1 MNSCKITYIYGLYEI
16 GKEDEIRYIG
26 KTDNP
31 RKRIRDHKNDKRR
44 TSYKSSWIKSVVS
57 KGSDVGIRVLKV
69 SSQELWKKVEIE
81 TIKEYREKHNLV
93 NLTDGGDGKMFNKYN
108 KSFDECKTWLKLN
121 KPEWVTRM
129 VDYKKWSKMKKFPD
143 FLPKAPN
150 KVFPD
155 WTYWGDYLG
164 TGNIH
169 AHNRKDI
176 YLSYEE
182 AKKYLKENFDFKN
195 SMDFRRCK
203 EIPLFIP
210 KNPKNIYK
218 ELFDWEDF
226 IGYESKIRKGNDY
239 LDFES
244 AKIWI
249 KENYGKITVAE
260 YRKKSKENTLSDF
273 LPKKPERYYK
283 NFKWSEYLFAN
294 QRNKSK
300 EFYMNFNE
308 ARKISRSL
316 NINTNKEWREWCKNK
331 PEEFIRLPSAPDYVY
346 KEEWTNWYDWLGND

>member
-31 RKRIRDHKNDKRR
+31 RKRIRDHKNDKRN

-57 KGSDVGIRVLKV
+57 KGSDVGIKVLKV
-69 SSQELWKKVEIE
+69 SSQELWKKVETE
-81 TIKEYREKHNLV
+81 TIKEYREKFNLV

-143 FLPKAPN
+143 FLPKAPD

-182 AKKYLKENFDFKN
+182 AKKYLKQNFNFKSSNDFI
-195 SMDFRRCK
+195 RCK

-210 KNPKNIYK
+210 KKPYNIYAS
-218 ELFDWEDF
+218 WNGWHDF
-226 IGYESKIRKGNDY
+226 LGYKPYRRTDNNY
-239 LDFES
+239 LKYEE
-244 AKIWI
+244 AKKYID
-249 KENYGKITVAE
+249 ENIGKITSKE
-260 YRKKSKENTLSDF
+260 YREMSKSNKLPIF
-273 LPKKPERYYK
+273 LPKKPEKYYD
-283 NFKWSEYLFAN
+283 NFTWGDYLSN
-294 QRNKSK
+294 NGRKKSK
-300 EFYMNFNE
+300 EFYMSYKE
-308 ARKISRSL
+308 SMEIVHTL
-316 NINTNKEWREWCKNK
+316 NIKTNREWREWCKNK
-331 PEEFIRLPSAPDYVY
+331 PKEFIRIPSSPDSVY
-346 KEEWTNWYDWLGND
+346 KEEWTNWYDWLGN